1 MANINEKGIA
11 ATNIDGGDSSHEIDY
26 ETAYHGFAL
35 RDQLNQH
42 IYYVL
47 IFLLSAIALFVAPLF
62 GSNLGL
68 TLAFPQTK
76 AAWVVYVTV
85 KLFVALIN
93 VMLFHCFVRQAKLN
107 VKDDPRFIEAQRIM
121 GKLHQN
127 IQHARSPHTYFG
139 QLYRRKGST
148 IFVTTLLSAVVLT
161 NAILTWDITSLITYA
176 ATVVMGL
183 IFGVMKMKDV
193 EVYWTEEYYVFAMEQ
208 LEAHEAKQRNAAEN
222 VNEQSHEQ
230 PNVES
235 GDSLK
240 IAEKSKIYI
249 NDNVKSHPNGG
260 I

>member
-1 MANINEKGIA
+1 MDTNEKGSA
-11 ATNIDGGDSSHEIDY
+11 AVNMDGGASIDY

-68 TLAFPQTK
+68 TIAFPQTK

-107 VKDDPRFIEAQRIM
+107 VKDDPCFIEAQRIM
-121 GKLHQN
+121 GKLRQN
-127 IQHARSPHTYFG
+127 VSHARSPHIYFG

-176 ATVVMGL
+176 TTVIMGL

-193 EVYWTEEYYVFAMEQ
+193 EVYWTEEYYVFALEQ
-208 LEAHEAKQRNAAEN
+208 LEAHESKKGIVTEN
-222 VNEQSHEQ
+222 INEQPHED
-230 PNVES
+230 S

-249 NDNVKSHPNGG
+249 NDNVKSYPNGG
-260 I
+260 Q

>member
-1 MANINEKGIA
+1 MANTNEKGNA
-11 ATNIDGGDSSHEIDY
+11 AVNVESGEPMDY

-85 KLFVALIN
+85 KLFVAMIN
-93 VMLFHCFVRQAKLN
+93 VLLFHCFVRQAKLN
-107 VKDDPRFIEAQRIM
+107 VKDDPRFIEAQTIM
-121 GKLHQN
+121 GKLRQT

-139 QLYRRKGST
+139 QLYRRKGTT
-148 IFVTTLLSAVVLT
+148 IFATTLLSAVVLT

-176 ATVVMGL
+176 TTVVMGL
-183 IFGVMKMKDV
+183 IFGILKMKDV
-193 EVYWTEEYYVFAMEQ
+193 EVYWTEEYYVFALEQ
-208 LEAHEAKQRNAAEN
+208 LEAHEKAIAADKA
-222 VNEQSHEQ
+222 NEQT
-230 PNVES
+230 NKES

-260 I
+260 N

>member
-1 MANINEKGIA
+1 MDTNEKKVVDSGDP
-11 ATNIDGGDSSHEIDY
+11 TNYS
-26 ETAYHGFAL
+26 TAYHGFAL

-76 AAWVVYVTV
+76 AAWVVYITV

-93 VMLFHCFVRQAKLN
+93 VLLFHCFVRQAKLN
-107 VKDDPRFIEAQRIM
+107 IKDDPRFIEAQTIM
-121 GKLHQN
+121 GKLRQN
-127 IQHARSPHTYFG
+127 VSHARSPHTYFG

-161 NAILTWDITSLITYA
+161 NVILTWDITSLVTYA
-176 ATVVMGL
+176 TTVIMGL

-193 EVYWTEEYYVFAMEQ
+193 EVYWTEEYYVFALEQ
-208 LEAHEAKQRNAAEN
+208 LEAANATQKTIAAIEKVVPEAAPTNL
-222 VNEQSHEQ
+222 S
-230 PNVES
+230 
-235 GDSLK
+235 
-240 IAEKSKIYI
+240 
-249 NDNVKSHPNGG
+249 NGG

>member
-1 MANINEKGIA
+1 MDTNEKGSAVI
-11 ATNIDGGDSSHEIDY
+11 NMDGGASIDY
-26 ETAYHGFAL
+26 ATAYHGFAL

-68 TLAFPQTK
+68 TIAFPQTK

-107 VKDDPRFIEAQRIM
+107 VKDDARFIKAQTIM
-121 GKLHQN
+121 GKLRQN
-127 IQHARSPHTYFG
+127 VSHARSPHIYFG

-176 ATVVMGL
+176 TTVIMGL

-193 EVYWTEEYYVFAMEQ
+193 EVYWTEEYYVFALEQ
-208 LEAHEAKQRNAAEN
+208 LEAHESKKGIAAEN
-222 VNEQSHEQ
+222 INEQS
-230 PNVES
+230 NVDS